1 MRGGVACPMRFLIV
15 GYGRVGLRTA
25 QILASE
31 GHEVTIVD
39 SDPEKVEKASGD
51 GFEAHEGDARDERLL
66 EAAGIESADAM
77 AALTGDLN
85 VNFAACMVGKAND
98 VRTVMR
104 IDEDYRQEIYEKYA
118 EDVDEIVYPER
129 LGAAGAKTAL
139 LGGDLNVL
147 ADLTESLTAATVDV
161 PEGSSLIGR
170 RVVEVEFP
178 VDSRVYAHGR
188 RNEPLTVPLPQTT
201 IQAGDRLAL
210 IADGTAL
217 EDIRAMIR
225 DEDPDSDADAEASA

>member
-1 MRGGVACPMRFLIV
+1 MRFLIV
-15 GYGRVGLRTA
+15 GYGRVGIRTA
-25 QILASE
+25 RTLASE
-31 GHEVTIVD
+31 GHEVTIID
-39 SDPEKVEKASGD
+39 HDPDKVERASED

-66 EAAGIESADAM
+66 EAAGVGSVDAM

-85 VNFAACMVGKAND
+85 VNFAACMVGKATG

-118 EDVDEIVYPER
+118 EDVDEIIYPER
-129 LGAAGAKTAL
+129 LGAVGAKTAL

-147 ADLTESLTAATVDV
+147 ADLTESLTVATVDV
-161 PEGSSLIGR
+161 PADSPLVGR
-170 RVVEVEFP
+170 RVVEVSFP

-188 RNEPLTVPLPQTT
+188 RNEPMTIPLPQAT
-201 IQAGDRLAL
+201 IEAGDSLAL

-217 EDIRAMIR
+217 GDIRAMVKGEDR
-225 DEDPDSDADAEASA
+225 DPDSDAGASA